1 MRYTP
6 RALTPISCKPRLALP
21 LRGLV
26 AALVAVFV
34 SLGAIA
40 CGDTGDGQGGAGQGG
55 ARQVESASVI
65 IPTATPTLAQMPQP
79 VAAQRG
85 AVVEGAKGDEEPAG
99 GGQGQGQASKQ
110 GQVSAA
116 QQGAAGQASSGRA
129 GVDTRRY
136 RRAGFAGVGDVVPFR
151 NIAERALG
159 DEASV
164 ANDLPGVVV
173 FDYDRDGDMDFYIT
187 QSMGNPN
194 LLFRNE
200 GNEGG
205 GDAPAFSEVGVQAG
219 ADATASNSTGVVACD
234 VNNDGYQDLYVSAQG
249 IVGDGKDFQAAVED
263 AELRAAITDRLLL
276 NNADGGFTDITA
288 AAFGDAANTRTG
300 TSPACADIDR
310 DGWIDIFVGNRS
322 DLDNVHPGAPT
333 FGNLNVL
340 YRNNG
345 DLTFSEIGAEA
356 GVRGEQVVTWATM
369 FFDYDDDGDPDLWT
383 ADDGGPV
390 RVYRNDT
397 GDTADGAARFTA
409 VERAMGLETRGNWM
423 GFALGDYDGDV
434 DLDVFVTNIGYHP
447 KTRPLALSG
456 ASGDCSV
463 EQRFELSTC
472 AHYLLSNGGTRWVSS
487 FGEVGFFP
495 DVAAALPV
503 EPSRVMPPDSIDP
516 AKITLD
522 WRVPTGLAAYD
533 FGFGAA
539 FFDYEND
546 GDVDLYWTGSALG
559 RGESPD
565 GMIFP
570 AAGRMLRGNGQG
582 EFQDITVEARLLNIK
597 GVDYGLLDPA
607 AAAFDRAAQRI
618 DTAYHENGKGLAK
631 GDLNGDGYVDLIA
644 TNSAG
649 SVFVGAGDELGYE
662 EGPTFVWLSGG
673 GANNWLTLRLRG
685 RMAVDGTGSNA
696 DAIGARVFV
705 TARIGGERRTQIGEA
720 LGSSSFLSMSSPD
733 LHFGLGDAAVADE
746 VTIFWPSGIR
756 QVIADV
762 GVNRVVEVVEPAA
775 PE

>member
-1 MRYTP
+1 MGYT
-6 RALTPISCKPRLALP
+6 RGSLTPIFGKSRIALR
-21 LRGLV
+21 LRGLAV
-26 AALVAVFV
+26 SLVAVFAAI
-34 SLGAIA
+34 GAIA
-40 CGDTGDGQGGAGQGG
+40 CGDAGDGQSSAGQGGAG
-55 ARQVESASVI
+55 QVESASVI

-79 VAAQRG
+79 VVARSSAP
-85 AVVEGAKGDEEPAG
+85 VEGAKGDEEEAPAG
-99 GGQGQGQASKQ
+99 GGQARASKQ
-110 GQVSAA
+110 GQAAA
-116 QQGAAGQASSGRA
+116 QAASQRAAGRA

-136 RRAGFAGVGDVVPFR
+136 RQAGFAGAGDVAPFR
-151 NIAERALG
+151 NIAPQALG

-164 ANDLPGVVV
+164 ANDLPGVVI

-200 GNEGG
+200 GG
-205 GDAPAFSEVGVQAG
+205 GDTPAFSEVGVQAG

-249 IVGDGKDFQAAVED
+249 IVGDGKDFQAAAED
-263 AELRAAITDRLLL
+263 AELRAAISDRLLL

-397 GDTADGAARFTA
+397 DDTEDGAPRFTA

-495 DVAAALPV
+495 DVAAALPI

-546 GDVDLYWTGSALG
+546 GDADLYWTGSALG

-597 GVDYGLLDPA
+597 EVDYGLLDPA
-607 AAAFDRAAQRI
+607 DAAFDRAAQRI

-649 SVFVGAGDELGYE
+649 SAFVGAGDELGYE

-673 GANNWLTLRLRG
+673 GANNRLTLRLRG
-685 RMAVDGTGSNA
+685 RQAVDGTGSNA
-696 DAIGARVFV
+696 DAIGARAFV

-720 LGSSSFLSMSSPD
+720 LGSSSFLSMSSLD
-733 LHFGLGDAAVADE
+733 LHFGLGDAAVVDE
-746 VTIFWPSGIR
+746 ITIFWPSGIR
-756 QVIADV
+756 QVIVDAP
-762 GVNRVVEVVEPAA
+762 VNQVLEVTEPAL
-775 PE
+775 PR

>member
-1 MRYTP
+1 MP
-6 RALTPISCKPRLALP
+6 QALKPVFGKPRFAP
-21 LRGLV
+21 LLRSLV
-26 AALVAVFV
+26 AALVATIVAV
-34 SLGAIA
+34 GAIA
-40 CGDTGDGQGGAGQGG
+40 CGDAGDAAEGSGQGGAGQG
-55 ARQVESASVI
+55 QVESASVI
-65 IPTATPTLAQMPQP
+65 IPTATPTLAQQPQP
-79 VAAQRG
+79 AIAQRS
-85 AVVEGAKGDEEPAG
+85 APVEGAKSDEEAESAG
-99 GGQGQGQASKQ
+99 GQGQASKQ
-110 GQVSAA
+110 GQVAASGSAT
-116 QQGAAGQASSGRA
+116 GRA

-136 RRAGFAGVGDVVPFR
+136 RQAGFAGVGDVVPFR

-164 ANDLPGVVV
+164 ANDLPGVVI

-200 GNEGG
+200 GNQGVG
-205 GDAPAFSEVGVQAG
+205 ADTPAFSEVGVQAG
-219 ADATASNSTGVVACD
+219 ADATASNSTGAVACD

-249 IVGDGKDFQAAVED
+249 IVGDGKDFQAAAED
-263 AELRAAITDRLLL
+263 AELRAAISDRLLL
-276 NNADGGFTDITA
+276 NNADGSFSDVTA

-383 ADDGGPV
+383 ADDGGPM

-397 GDTADGAARFTA
+397 EGGEARFTA

-447 KTRPLALSG
+447 KTRPLALAG

-495 DVAAALPV
+495 DVAGALPV

-546 GDVDLYWTGSALG
+546 GDADLYWTGSALG

-607 AAAFDRAAQRI
+607 DAAFDRAAQRI
-618 DTAYHENGKGLAK
+618 DTAYHENGKGLAT

-649 SVFVGAGDELGYE
+649 SIFIGDAGEGAGAELGYE

-673 GANNWLTLRLRG
+673 GANNWLALRLRG

-696 DAIGARVFV
+696 DAIGARAFV
-705 TARIGGERRTQIGEA
+705 TARIGGERRAQIGEA
-720 LGSSSFLSMSSPD
+720 LGSSSFLSMSSLD
-733 LHFGLGDAAVADE
+733 LHFGLGDAAIADE
-746 VTIFWPSGIR
+746 ITIFWPSGIR

-762 GVNRVVEVVEPAA
+762 PVNQVFEIIEPAL

>member
-1 MRYTP
+1 MGYT
-6 RALTPISCKPRLALP
+6 RGALKPVFGKLRIALP
-21 LRGLV
+21 LRALAVVFV
-26 AALVAVFV
+26 AALVAV
-34 SLGAIA
+34 GAIA
-40 CGDTGDGQGGAGQGG
+40 CGDAGDAAGDGQGGASQS
-55 ARQVESASVI
+55 QVESASVI
-65 IPTATPTLAQMPQP
+65 IPTATPTLAQQPQLAIARRSAP
-79 VAAQRG
+79 
-85 AVVEGAKGDEEPAG
+85 VEGAKGDEEAEPAG
-99 GGQGQGQASKQ
+99 GGQAQGQASKQ
-110 GQVSAA
+110 GRVAEQAA
-116 QQGAAGQASSGRA
+116 ASQGATGRA

-136 RRAGFAGVGDVVPFR
+136 RQAGFAGVGDVAPFR
-151 NIAERALG
+151 NIAPQALG

-164 ANDLPGVVV
+164 ANDLPGVVI

-200 GNEGG
+200 GG
-205 GDAPAFSEVGVQAG
+205 GDTPAFSEVGVQAG
-219 ADATASNSTGVVACD
+219 ADATESNSTGVVACD

-263 AELRAAITDRLLL
+263 AELRAAISDRLLL
-276 NNADGGFTDITA
+276 NNADGSFRDITA

-397 GDTADGAARFTA
+397 EDGAARFTA

-472 AHYLLSNGGTRWVSS
+472 AHYLLSNGGTKWVSS

-495 DVAAALPV
+495 DVAAALPI

-516 AKITLD
+516 AKIRLD

-546 GDVDLYWTGSALG
+546 GDADLYWTGSALG

-607 AAAFDRAAQRI
+607 DAAFDRAAQRI

-673 GANNWLTLRLRG
+673 GANNRLTLRLRG
-685 RMAVDGTGSNA
+685 RQAVDGTGSNA
-696 DAIGARVFV
+696 DAIGARAFV
-705 TARIGGERRTQIGEA
+705 TARIGGERRVQIGEA
-720 LGSSSFLSMSSPD
+720 LGSSSFLSMSSLD
-733 LHFGLGDAAVADE
+733 LHFGLGDAVVVDE
-746 VTIFWPSGIR
+746 ITIFWPSGIR
-756 QVIADV
+756 QVIADAP
-762 GVNRVVEVVEPAA
+762 VNQIFEITEPAL
-775 PE
+775 PR

>member
-1 MRYTP
+1 MGYT
-6 RALTPISCKPRLALP
+6 RGALTLILGKPRLATP
-21 LRGLV
+21 LF
-26 AALVAVFV
+26 ALVAIFV
-34 SLGAIA
+34 AVGAVA
-40 CGDTGDGQGGAGQGG
+40 CGDAGDGQGGAGQGG

-79 VAAQRG
+79 VVARSSAP
-85 AVVEGAKGDEEPAG
+85 VEGAKGDEEEAPVG
-99 GGQGQGQASKQ
+99 GGQARASKQ
-110 GQVSAA
+110 GQVAA
-116 QQGAAGQASSGRA
+116 QAAASQSATGRA

-136 RRAGFAGVGDVVPFR
+136 RQAGFAGVGDVAPFR
-151 NIAERALG
+151 NIAPQALG

-164 ANDLPGVVV
+164 ANDLPGVVI

-200 GNEGG
+200 GG
-205 GDAPAFSEVGVQAG
+205 GDTPAFSEVGVQAG

-249 IVGDGKDFQAAVED
+249 IVGDGKDFQAAAED
-263 AELRAAITDRLLL
+263 AELRAAISDRLLL

-397 GDTADGAARFTA
+397 EDGAPRFTA

-472 AHYLLSNGGTRWVSS
+472 AHYLLSNGGTKWVSS

-495 DVAAALPV
+495 DVAAALPI

-546 GDVDLYWTGSALG
+546 GDEDLYWTGSALG

-607 AAAFDRAAQRI
+607 DAAFDRAAQRI

-649 SVFVGAGDELGYE
+649 GVFVGAGDELGYE

-673 GANNWLTLRLRG
+673 GANNRLTLRLRG

-696 DAIGARVFV
+696 DAIGARAFV

-720 LGSSSFLSMSSPD
+720 LGSSSFLSMSSLD
-733 LHFGLGDAAVADE
+733 LHFGLGDAAVVDE
-746 VTIFWPSGIR
+746 ITIFWPSGIR

-762 GVNRVVEVVEPAA
+762 PVNQVFEVTEPAL
-775 PE
+775 PR